1 MSEQNS
7 VLVKSVVD
15 DLQRVLEPFVLGQ
28 GDVIRL
34 LAGALLVGGH
44 VLLEGPPG
52 VGKTLLAKS
61 FASSV
66 GMSFNRI
73 QFTPDLM
80 PSDIVGVSVFDQR
93 TGDFRFVPGPIQA
106 DIVLA
111 DEINRTP
118 PKTQAAL
125 LEAME
130 ERSITV
136 DGKRHALHDMFF
148 VIATQN
154 PVEHEGT
161 FPLPEA
167 QLDRFL
173 FKLNV
178 SYPPTD
184 SEQKMIIEFSGRE
197 RTRDGGQRQY
207 VPEVVADTHR
217 IREAAREIRAVHL
230 GDAVADYIH
239 RIIVATR
246 DHKDILLGA
255 SPRAALHLALAS
267 KFHATSQNR
276 NYVIPDDVQQSVQ
289 VCLGHRL
296 IFRPEAFER
305 ASRVDALLME
315 IVSGTPVP
323 DRIHRGV

>member
-1 MSEQNS
+1 MNEHSSGKVSSIVSEIQ
-7 VLVKSVVD
+7 K
-15 DLQRVLEPFVLGQ
+15 VLEPFVLGQ
-28 GDVIRL
+28 GDVVRL
-34 LAGALLVGGH
+34 LTGALLVGGH

-61 FASSV
+61 FASAV

-111 DEINRTP
+111 DEVNRTP

-130 ERSITV
+130 ERSVTV
-136 DGKRHALHDMFF
+136 DGKRHTLHDLFF

-173 FKLNV
+173 FKLEV
-178 SYPPTD
+178 SYPPAV
-184 SEQKMIIEFSGRE
+184 SEQRMIIDFSARE
-197 RTRDGGQRQY
+197 RSRDGTVRQY
-207 VPEVVADTHR
+207 SPDVVAQIGT
-217 IREAAREIRAVHL
+217 IREAALEIRQVAL
-230 GDAVADYIH
+230 SESVADYIY
-239 RIIVATR
+239 RIVQATR
-246 DHKDILLGA
+246 LHKDLLLGA

-267 KFHATSQNR
+267 KFNAASQNR
-276 NYVIPDDVQQSVQ
+276 TYVLPDDIQLCAGA
-289 VCLGHRL
+289 CLGHRL

-305 ASRVDALLME
+305 ASHVDDVLKE
-315 IVSGTPVP
+315 IVSGVSVP
-323 DRIHRGV
+323 DKIAP